1 MKWYFAISET
11 SLDRP
16 GHDWR
21 GLILGAVTSARRNT
35 TLVPHMLY
43 DGRSNAFTAELEA
56 LGVTIIPHRVSFYD
70 DLEAFGRGQQ
80 GYLSLASGA
89 FLRTEIPLIETEDEI
104 VLYTDA
110 DVLFL
115 RDPAF
120 PLAIP
125 TFFAVAP
132 EKIIDSYDDMNSGVM
147 LINVPAMREVFPA
160 FRQSIRAN
168 LDLGLDQSQFHFF
181 FRNRYASLHPLLNWK
196 PYWGVHPDAQIIHW
210 HGPKPAAIRQ
220 LLNDPSIHAPPYW
233 DELFRPNVE
242 RYAEHIALWEQVTG
256 RSAVESWSPVHCVL
270 DEVDGITARGWAIDR
285 DRCDAVVKMQVLID
299 GDPFAELAC
308 TAERHDVRHAGH
320 AHGPTCGFAV
330 ALPPLCADGR
340 THSLQFRDRL
350 GTMIA
355 IEHRLEKFG
364 CYEFA
369 AVTENATATSPSV
382 P

>member
-16 GHDWR
+16 AHDWR

-89 FLRTEIPLIETEDEI
+89 FLRTEIPLIETQDEI

-147 LINVPAMREVFPA
+147 LINVPAMRDVFPA
-160 FRQSIRAN
+160 FRASIRAN
-168 LDLGLDQSQFHFF
+168 LDRGLDQSQFQLFF
-181 FRNRYASLHPLLNWK
+181 KNRYASLDPLQNWK
-196 PYWGVHPDAQIIHW
+196 PYWNPHPDAQIIHW
-210 HGPKPAAIRQ
+210 HGPKPAAVRQ
-220 LLNDPSIHAPPYW
+220 LLHDPSRQAPPYW
-233 DELFRPNVE
+233 EELFRPNVE
-242 RYAEHIALWEQVTG
+242 TYAKQLALWEQVTG
-256 RSAVESWSPVHCVL
+256 RSATQPWSSVQCVL
-270 DEVDGITARGWAIDR
+270 DEIDGITARGWAIDR
-285 DRCDAVVKMQVLID
+285 DQRSAVVTMQVLID
-299 GDPFAELAC
+299 GDPIGEMAC
-308 TAERHDVRHAGH
+308 TIDRPDVRHAGH
-320 AHGPTCGFAV
+320 THGPSCGFAI
-330 ALPPLCADGR
+330 ALPTVYADGR
-340 THSLQFRDRL
+340 THRLQFRDRL
-350 GTMIA
+350 GTIVE
-355 IEHRLEKFG
+355 IEHRLEKLG
-364 CYEFA
+364 CYEFVVA
-369 AVTENATATSPSV
+369 ADDATATFPSV